1 MPQEYITWDEFHK
14 ECNSVGTYINKPD
27 IIIAIGRGGF
37 VPATLLSHK
46 LKVKEV
52 YNIGLQS
59 YENNESNEIKVIQD
73 LDISNLD
80 SSKSILIVDDISDK
94 GNTLKYVVE
103 RFKQHG
109 FKNIQT
115 FTLYIKTGTKFI
127 PDLYAKE
134 FDPHTWIVFPWESKI

>member
-1 MPQEYITWDEFHK
+1 MPQEYITWEEFYK
-14 ECNSVGTYINKPD
+14 ECNSAGTYINKPD

-46 LKVKEV
+46 LNIKDV

-59 YENNESNEIKVIQD
+59 YDGQKSNEIKVIQD
-73 LDISNLD
+73 LDFNSFD
-80 SSKSILIVDDISDK
+80 TTESILIVDDISDK

-103 RFKQHG
+103 RFKQSG

-127 PDLYAKE
+127 PDIYAKE
-134 FDPHTWIVFPWESKI
+134 FDQHTWVVFPWESKI